1 MRPPRIPLR
10 MGTARLEAHR
20 VQMLQPAIR
29 PVERRRGTP
38 LLRIRRIQLRRVI
51 EHNCTHSTMSVK
63 SATQS
68 PEIASLE
75 KAIGYTFAHSVL
87 LEQALTHSSQAREAE
102 ALRPGSSERVRDN
115 EQLEFLGDAV
125 LGLVTTEEL
134 FRRFPQFSEGQL
146 SKLRAHLVSKNH
158 LINAAERLELGRYL
172 RLGRGEEKSGG
183 RNKAALLVDALE
195 AILGAV
201 YLDAGLDTARPI
213 ILNHIVLPEL
223 ETFVSLGTAGK
234 ITDYKSALQERLQAE
249 GRPQPAYV
257 LVNESG
263 PEHQKTFTIEA
274 QLLTAANGKAGFT
287 ARAKGSTKKNAEQD
301 AARQVLEYLAAQAAA
316 FDEKGV

>member
-1 MRPPRIPLR
+1 
-10 MGTARLEAHR
+10 
-20 VQMLQPAIR
+20 
-29 PVERRRGTP
+29 
-38 LLRIRRIQLRRVI
+38 
-51 EHNCTHSTMSVK
+51 MSVK
-63 SATQS
+63 STTHS
-68 PEIASLE
+68 PELASLE
-75 KAIGYTFAHSVL
+75 SAIGYSFAHPAL

-102 ALRPGSSERVRDN
+102 ALRPAASDRVRDRVLDN

-183 RNKAALLVDALE
+183 RSKSALLVDALE

-223 ETFVSLGTAGK
+223 QTFVSLGTAGK
-234 ITDYKSALQERLQAE
+234 ITDYKSALQERLQAD

-257 LVNESG
+257 LVHESG

-274 QLLTAANGKAGFT
+274 QLLTSANGKAEFT

-301 AARQVLEYLAAQAAA
+301 AARQVLDYLGERNSAVDGGQ
-316 FDEKGV
+316 V